1 MWHFDTTKGKANMLT
16 DFFPKKVALSG
27 RWLSRNFFVM
37 LVSVVAASFW
47 LGSPIQAHARF
58 QCADMSQQCRQE
70 RDYAHTQLMTQMA
83 MDSALAA
90 DQEAQ
95 AQANAPPPRATQ
107 RLFTVGVVV
116 WYSSPDGVPGVY
128 VAAGEYTESDGVRA
142 AMSNCYH
149 AGGNNCRFGFMFNRG
164 YAAIAEA
171 SDGSKF
177 AGTGANRGSARGAA
191 NALCRRASKSCQIK
205 GVYDSTGT
213 DFYVP

>member
-1 MWHFDTTKGKANMLT
+1 M
-16 DFFPKKVALSG
+16 
-27 RWLSRNFFVM
+27 
-37 LVSVVAASFW
+37 AAGTW
-47 LGSPIQAHARF
+47 WGAPDPAYARM
-58 QCADMSQQCRQE
+58 QCTDMSMGCQQE
-70 RDYAHTQLMTQMA
+70 RAVAHNNLMTQMA
-83 MDSALAA
+83 MEAELAA
-90 DQEAQ
+90 QQQAQ
-95 AQANAPPPRATQ
+95 AQANAPPPRPTQ

-128 VAAGEYTESDGVRA
+128 VAAGEYTESDAVRA

-177 AGTGANRGSARGAA
+177 AGTGASKGAARGAA
-191 NALCRRASKSCQIK
+191 NALCRRASMSCQIR
-205 GVYDSTGT
+205 GIYDSTGT